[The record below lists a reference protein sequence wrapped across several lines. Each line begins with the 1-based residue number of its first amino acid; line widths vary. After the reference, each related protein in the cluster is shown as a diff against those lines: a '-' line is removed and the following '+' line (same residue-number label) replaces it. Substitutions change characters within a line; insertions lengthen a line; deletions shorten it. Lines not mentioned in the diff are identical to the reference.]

1 LTGVARHTRVLLA
14 VGLTAAALTMTAPR
28 ADAADESPDAFVAR
42 LRSALASG
50 SRRAAAAMFRYPLRV
65 HAPALPLPI
74 PLDNA
79 ASTLRMYDLLFT
91 PEMRCAIEMAQLPR
105 TGKPLPKYPLVANGD
120 ALNLGQGL
128 IVAERATSQFKI
140 TRMTLIGLPSGHQ
153 PGVPVVVAEI
163 DLRFKGMIRQ
173 VAGNL
178 AGDGFDRYI
187 VPVTKGTVL
196 QLRLERFKGLDA
208 VLRVT
213 NRTGQPV
220 DARADGKRSWASVVP
235 ASADYHVEVVR
246 KAPFCDPPI
255 TYLLTLTAG

>member
-1 LTGVARHTRVLLA
+1 LRGVARRTRVLLA
-14 VGLTAAALTMTAPR
+14 IGLTALAITVTAAG
-28 ADAADESPDAFVAR
+28 ADAAEESPDAFVAR

-50 SRRAAAAMFRYPLRV
+50 SRRRAASMFRYPLRV

-74 PLDNA
+74 PLDSP
-79 ASTLRMYDLLFT
+79 ASTLQMYDLLFT
-91 PEMRCAIEMAQLPR
+91 PEMRCAIEMAQLPQ
-105 TGKPLPKYPLVANGD
+105 TGKPMPKYPLVANGG

-128 IVAERATSQFKI
+128 IVAERASGQFKI
-140 TRMTLIGLPSGHQ
+140 TRMTLIGLPSGHK
-153 PGVPVVVAEI
+153 PGVPVVVADI

-178 AGDGFDRYI
+178 AGDGFDRYT
-187 VPVTKGTVL
+187 VSATKGTLL
-196 QLRLERFKGLDA
+196 QLRLERFKALDA

-213 NRTGQPV
+213 DRTGQPV

-235 ASADYHVEVVR
+235 ASADYHVDIVR
-246 KAPFCDPPI
+246 KAPFCDPPL